1 MEFLDTCKKIAS
13 TIDYESNCTF
23 YECLIRNTIDGINS
37 KLTQSN
43 SRTDDLDTVFILS
56 VNEVHHMFKLQHKE
70 LESVYTTIASIQYI
84 IKNNIFDIN
93 TRITKLDQDKILTY
107 VSAYFPD

>member
-1 MEFLDTCKKIAS
+1 MEFSNTCKKIAS
-13 TIDYESNCTF
+13 IIDYESNRLF
-23 YECLIRNTIDGINS
+23 YTCLINNTIDGINDT
-37 KLTQSN
+37 LTKSN

-56 VNEVHHMFKLQHKE
+56 VNEVNEMFRLQDKK
-70 LESVYTTIASIQYI
+70 LESVYTTIASIGYI

-93 TRITKLDQDKILTY
+93 TCITELDRDKILTY

>member
-1 MEFLDTCKKIAS
+1 MEFSNTCKKIAS
-13 TIDYESNCTF
+13 TIDYESNRLF
-23 YECLIRNTIDGINS
+23 YTCLIHNTIDGINDT
-37 KLTQSN
+37 LTKSN

-56 VNEVHHMFKLQHKE
+56 VNEVNEMFRLQDKK
-70 LESVYTTIASIQYI
+70 LESVYTTIASIGYI

-93 TRITKLDQDKILTY
+93 TCITELDQDKILTY

>member
-1 MEFLDTCKKIAS
+1 MEFSDTCKKIAS
-13 TIDYESNCTF
+13 IIDYESNRLF
-23 YECLIRNTIDGINS
+23 YTCLIHNTIDGINDTLI
-37 KLTQSN
+37 KSN

-56 VNEVHHMFKLQHKE
+56 VNEVNEMFRLQDKK
-70 LESVYTTIASIQYI
+70 LESVYTTIASIGYI

-93 TRITKLDQDKILTY
+93 TCITELDQDKILTY